1 MDRLRAEAHR
11 IVMAGLAAVAA
22 RTAVARAL
30 GADPPVA
37 PAAGGRRLILAIGRF
52 SRDMGKVALEAVGP
66 CETLIITDAA
76 SSAPVSGARVIA
88 AGWPEP
94 DAAGLRAA
102 EAAMAALG
110 RLAAGDAVLV
120 LLSAGAEHMVPAPA
134 AGVALSDLADVE
146 RLMRAAGAGTGEVA
160 LVRQQLSRLEGGG
173 LPRFAPAAAMTA
185 LVVAEAEGGE
195 DPRRI
200 AGGMLAP
207 PLGSRVTARALLEL
221 YGLWDRVTG
230 RVRERL
236 SMPMPMPAAAP
247 TPRPRVR
254 IIAANAL
261 AVAAMA
267 AAGARKVARP
277 LGGGPIEIVHD
288 ILAVAAGIAP
298 GGAAAFGME
307 PGGAWARPDEDAE
320 DGAGARGD
328 AGAVMTLGAPVVAGA
343 AGPRHADLALRFALL
358 ARDRR
363 LPGPWALILTASD
376 GGGPE
381 GRTPGMVVDSDTLA
395 WLAAA
400 GFDGDLMLGRGRVA
414 EALGRIGTAFVS
426 GPTGTDV
433 GDVAVFVRG

>member
-1 MDRLRAEAHR
+1 M
-11 IVMAGLAAVAA
+11 
-22 RTAVARAL
+22 
-30 GADPPVA
+30 PVA
-37 PAAGGRRLILAIGRF
+37 P
-52 SRDMGKVALEAVGP
+52 
-66 CETLIITDAA
+66 
-76 SSAPVSGARVIA
+76 
-88 AGWPEP
+88 
-94 DAAGLRAA
+94 
-102 EAAMAALG
+102 
-110 RLAAGDAVLV
+110 
-120 LLSAGAEHMVPAPA
+120 
-134 AGVALSDLADVE
+134 
-146 RLMRAAGAGTGEVA
+146 
-160 LVRQQLSRLEGGG
+160 
-173 LPRFAPAAAMTA
+173 
-185 LVVAEAEGGE
+185 
-195 DPRRI
+195 
-200 AGGMLAP
+200 
-207 PLGSRVTARALLEL
+207 
-221 YGLWDRVTG
+221 
-230 RVRERL
+230 
-236 SMPMPMPAAAP
+236 P

-298 GGAAAFGME
+298 GSAAAFGME
-307 PGGAWARPDEDAE
+307 PDEPWARPDEDAE

-381 GRTPGMVVDSDTLA
+381 GRAPGMAVDSDTLA

-400 GFDGDLMLGRGRVA
+400 RFDGDLMLGRGRAA
-414 EALGRIGTAFVS
+414 EALDRIGAAFVS
-426 GPTGTDV
+426 GSTGTDV